1 MAAARAPR
9 AASGDLSSIAA
20 LMRLITFFTR
30 VRFDLLRKFLISFCL
45 ALLMADL
52 WGAKVVYSFPS
63 QLNFINTCLPKAC
76 QALFFCISG
85 AAQPDH

>member
-1 MAAARAPR
+1 MAAARAAR

-20 LMRLITFFTR
+20 MMRLITFFTR

-52 WGAKVVYSFPS
+52 WVTKVVCSFPP
-63 QLNFINTCLPKAC
+63 QLDFTNTWLPKAC

-85 AAQPDH
+85 AAA